1 MFSVPSYIYLASG
14 LLNSWHKRSIH
25 SSPATTTAASSN
37 VAMDGLVCAVMW
49 AVVFELLSRCG
60 LKFVGWIFATPI
72 IIVLFYM
79 AMYVVLNYLH

>member
-14 LLNSWHKRSIH
+14 LLNSWHKRS
-25 SSPATTTAASSN
+25 AVAAASSSN